1 MYVEYQGGMN
11 MFVECQ
17 ECYKNFNEDETHNCP
32 NRDCFAEYICKDCFE
47 EHVKKCSKLFKER

>member
-1 MYVEYQGGMN
+1 MYVEYK
-11 MFVECQ
+11 